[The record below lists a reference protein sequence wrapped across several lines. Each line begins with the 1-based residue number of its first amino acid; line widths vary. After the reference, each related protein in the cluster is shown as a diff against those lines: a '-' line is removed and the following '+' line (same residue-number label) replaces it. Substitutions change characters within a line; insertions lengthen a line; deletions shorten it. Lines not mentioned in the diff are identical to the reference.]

1 MDTCC
6 PPLDQEVLPAA
17 DAVELAS
24 MLKVVADPTRLR
36 LLHFVA
42 RAGGDVC
49 ACDPVEALG
58 VSQPTV
64 SHHFKILTEAGLLD
78 REKRGRWVHYTL
90 RPDVLREISEA
101 LALPIPVSA

>member
-1 MDTCC
+1 MFMDTCC
-6 PPLDQEVLPAA
+6 PPLDQPVLPAG
-17 DAVELAS
+17 DATELAA

-64 SHHFKILTEAGLLD
+64 SHHLKVLSEAGLLD

-90 RPDVLREISEA
+90 RPDVLAQITDA
-101 LALPIPVSA
+101 LALPVMA